1 MATASVSLTC
11 IESPFFKLSK
21 ALTDLSTF
29 LVTTCPFG
37 ISSFSER
44 LNLFMDLTVAEISPP
59 CSQETSLF
67 ELLILA
73 ASAATSGFA
82 LSP

>member
-29 LVTTCPFG
+29 QVTTCPFG

-44 LNLFMDLTVAEISPP
+44 LNLFMDLTVAEISIVSSTTPAGFSP
-59 CSQETSLF
+59 
-67 ELLILA
+67 LA
-73 ASAATSGFA
+73 ERPVTISASASG
-82 LSP
+82 